1 MQDFSKRCQK
11 IWSWYDVCRLEFDM
25 VNYHRVQCIR
35 GYLGHS
41 AYKYLWIDIHASY
54 KVSRFI
60 QLRKE
65 PEILYEIVL
74 LISVNLMPLYL

>member
-41 AYKYLWIDIHASY
+41 AHKYLWIDIHASY
-54 KVSRFI
+54 KVSRLFNSEKN
-60 QLRKE
+60 LKFFMR
-65 PEILYEIVL
+65 LYC
-74 LISVNLMPLYL
+74 LYQ